1 MNDGYPQS
9 DRHIILAGKLADET
23 CENVPGPKRA
33 ELSHDILNAFK
44 PAESVADGRRRR
56 KQRRTARSSALFGAA
71 KGYLDEPW
79 EYGQRQ
85 LLQRLS

>member
-9 DRHIILAGKLADET
+9 DRHIILAGKSADKT

-44 PAESVADGRRRR
+44 PAESVADGRRR
-56 KQRRTARSSALFGAA
+56 KQRRTARSSALFGVT

-79 EYGQRQ
+79 EYEEWQ
-85 LLQRLS
+85 LFQRLS